1 MSKIDVLAVIPARY
15 GSSRFP
21 GKALANIRGETLI
34 ERLYRTVTSS
44 KLIDRAVVATDS
56 DEILSFC
63 RRKGIEVM
71 RTSARHRTG
80 SDRSA
85 EVAQKLGGEIIVSI
99 QADHWGESKSDIEK
113 VIKAMRSDKKIRYAT
128 FAKRIES
135 EEYLY
140 DPNRVKVIF
149 DRDDIALWFSR
160 FPIPF
165 LQGVNRN
172 RAARFDYYYHI
183 GVYFFRRDRL
193 LAFHRLPQS
202 RLEKAESLEQLRI
215 LENQGR
221 IRIFKINSRIY
232 SIDTRDDLKRLKR
245 TAVT

>member
-1 MSKIDVLAVIPARY
+1 MRKIDVLAVIPARY

-21 GKALANIRGETLI
+21 GKALADIGGEALI

-56 DEILSFC
+56 DEIMSFC
-63 RRKGIEVM
+63 RGKGIEM
-71 RTSARHRTG
+71 IRTSARHRTG

-85 EVAQKLGGEIIVSI
+85 EVAQELGGEIIVSI
-99 QADHWGESKSDIEK
+99 QADHWGESKSDIER
-113 VIKAMRSDKKIRYAT
+113 VIRAMQSDKKIRYAT
-128 FAKRIES
+128 FAKRIEG

-149 DRDDIALWFSR
+149 DRDDFAIWFSR

-165 LQGVNRN
+165 LQGVNGN

-215 LENQGR
+215 LENGGR
-221 IRIFKINSRIY
+221 IKVFRIKSRIY
-232 SIDTRDDLKRLKR
+232 SIDTRDDLKRLKK
-245 TAVT
+245 TAVI